1 MLFVNNI
8 NTFFHI
14 IITRHVLTNPS
25 YLIVPYPMMFST
37 TKPPKQMQGA
47 LTLVNTY
54 LGQKGYTISKS
65 ELTTEQI
72 DTVKRELMVKPYT
85 PGITLKDTSE
95 FPVYRESAQKLYVPR
110 YYGIEKFGA
119 PASIKIPEGD
129 DITLTFAGELR
140 DYQKPVVD
148 AYMKHV
154 LSGSDVSLG
163 GGGGLLDLYCAFG
176 KTSLTL
182 YIVAALK
189 KKTMVILHKE
199 FLLNQWVERI
209 GFFLPGARIGR
220 IQGPVI
226 DIENKDIVLCMLQS
240 VSMKDYPANIFD
252 SFGLT
257 VIDEVHHIS
266 SEVFSRALFKIVTK
280 YTIGLSATMD
290 RKDGTTK
297 VFKMFLGDVL
307 YKAKRAKDEGVMVR
321 AVEFKSSDP
330 GFNKVEYDFR
340 GNPAYSTM
348 ISKLC
353 TYSARTEFVLKIIE
367 DLMIENPAQQIMVIA
382 HNKNVLKYIHDA
394 VLHRAFATVGYYVG
408 GMKESALKM
417 TEGKQIVIASYA
429 MCSEGLDIPTLTTLV
444 MVTPKTDIEQTVGRI
459 LRVKHSSPLIIDVV
473 DVHEPF
479 QNQWKKRLAFYK
491 KQGYTVTKG
500 AKKVNEPIIQ
510 SDEEPGDDDEEEED
524 HQNLKK
530 KTSTCDKTFG
540 KCLLKIKK

>member
-1 MLFVNNI
+1 M
-8 NTFFHI
+8 
-14 IITRHVLTNPS
+14 
-25 YLIVPYPMMFST
+25 ST
-37 TKPPKQMQGA
+37 QVRSLMT
-47 LTLVNTY
+47 TY

-72 DTVKRELMVKPYT
+72 ASVKRELTVKPYT

-110 YYGIEKFGA
+110 YYGVNKFGA
-119 PASIKIPEGD
+119 PASVKIPEGD
-129 DITLTFAGELR
+129 DISLTFAGELR

-148 AYMKHV
+148 AYMNHV
-154 LSGSDVSLG
+154 KSSDGTG
-163 GGGGLLDLYCAFG
+163 GPGGGLLDLYCAFG

-209 GFFLPGARIGR
+209 QFFLPGARIGR
-220 IQGPVI
+220 IQGPTI

-307 YKAKRAKDEGVMVR
+307 YKARRAKDEGVMVR
-321 AVEFKSSDP
+321 AVEFKTNDA

-367 DLMIENPAQQIMVIA
+367 GLMIENPVQQIMVIA

-394 VLHRAFATVGYYVG
+394 IEHRGFATVGYYVG

-429 MCSEGLDIPTLTTLV
+429 MCSEGLDIPTLTTLI

-459 LRVKHSSPLIIDVV
+459 LRVKHSSPLIVDVV

-491 KQGYTVTKG
+491 KQGYTVSKG

-510 SDEEPGDDDEEEED
+510 SDEEDSNSCSENEVEAEEKE
-524 HQNLKK
+524 KK
-530 KTSTCDKTFG
+530 PACPKGFG
-540 KCLLKIKK
+540 KCLLKINK

>member
-1 MLFVNNI
+1 
-8 NTFFHI
+8 
-14 IITRHVLTNPS
+14 
-25 YLIVPYPMMFST
+25 MMFATS
-37 TKPPKQMQGA
+37 KPPKQKQLA
-47 LTLVNTY
+47 CTLINTY

-72 DTVKRELMVKPYT
+72 DTIKRELMVKPYT

-129 DITLTFAGELR
+129 DIALTFAGDLR

-154 LSGSDVSLG
+154 SSVSVASDKSDKSDGSNVSG

-220 IQGPVI
+220 IQGPII

-297 VFKMFLGDVL
+297 VFKMF
-307 YKAKRAKDEGVMVR
+307 
-321 AVEFKSSDP
+321 
-330 GFNKVEYDFR
+330 
-340 GNPAYSTM
+340 
-348 ISKLC
+348 
-353 TYSARTEFVLKIIE
+353 
-367 DLMIENPAQQIMVIA
+367 
-382 HNKNVLKYIHDA
+382 
-394 VLHRAFATVGYYVG
+394 
-408 GMKESALKM
+408 
-417 TEGKQIVIASYA
+417 
-429 MCSEGLDIPTLTTLV
+429 
-444 MVTPKTDIEQTVGRI
+444 
-459 LRVKHSSPLIIDVV
+459 
-473 DVHEPF
+473 
-479 QNQWKKRLAFYK
+479 
-491 KQGYTVTKG
+491 
-500 AKKVNEPIIQ
+500 
-510 SDEEPGDDDEEEED
+510 
-524 HQNLKK
+524 
-530 KTSTCDKTFG
+530 FG
-540 KCLLKIKK
+540 

>member
-1 MLFVNNI
+1 
-8 NTFFHI
+8 
-14 IITRHVLTNPS
+14 
-25 YLIVPYPMMFST
+25 MMFST

-154 LSGSDVSLG
+154 LSGSDRSG
-163 GGGGLLDLYCAFG
+163 SDRSGSSASQGGGGLLDLYCAFG

-408 GMKESALKM
+408 GMKESALKI

-459 LRVKHSSPLIIDVV
+459 LRVKHSSPLIVDVV

-500 AKKVNEPIIQ
+500 ARKVNEPIIQ
-510 SDEEPGDDDEEEED
+510 SDEEPGEDEDED
-524 HQNLKK
+524 QDQDQCQDLKK
-530 KTSTCDKTFG
+530 KTSTRDKTFG

>member
-1 MLFVNNI
+1 MN
-8 NTFFHI
+8 
-14 IITRHVLTNPS
+14 
-25 YLIVPYPMMFST
+25 
-37 TKPPKQMQGA
+37 PPKQKQVQMC
-47 LTLVNTY
+47 TLVNTY

-65 ELTTEQI
+65 DLTSEQI
-72 DTVKRELMVKPYT
+72 SDVKRELTVKPYT

-110 YYGIEKFGA
+110 YYGVNKFGA
-119 PASIKIPEGD
+119 PGSVKIPEGD
-129 DITLTFAGELR
+129 DISLTFAGDLR

-148 AYMKHV
+148 AYMNHV
-154 LSGSDVSLG
+154 KSSDG
-163 GGGGLLDLYCAFG
+163 TGAPGGGLLDLYCAFG

-209 GFFLPGARIGR
+209 QFFLPGARIGR
-220 IQGPVI
+220 IQGPII

-240 VSMKDYPANIFD
+240 VSMKDYPANVFD

-307 YKAKRAKDEGVMVR
+307 YKARRAKDEGVMVR
-321 AVEFKSSDP
+321 AVEFKSNDA

-367 DLMIENPAQQIMVIA
+367 ELMIENPAQQIMVIA

-394 VLHRAFATVGYYVG
+394 IEHRRFASVGYYVG

-429 MCSEGLDIPTLTTLV
+429 MCSEGLDIPTLTTLI

-459 LRVKHSSPLIIDVV
+459 LRVKHSSPLIVDVV

-510 SDEEPGDDDEEEED
+510 SDDDDVSDDDDSGSEEA
-524 HQNLKK
+524 KK
-530 KTSTCDKTFG
+530 EKKLDCVNKGFG

>member
-1 MLFVNNI
+1 MN
-8 NTFFHI
+8 
-14 IITRHVLTNPS
+14 
-25 YLIVPYPMMFST
+25 
-37 TKPPKQMQGA
+37 PPKQVTASTQVRA
-47 LTLVNTY
+47 LINTY

-65 ELTTEQI
+65 ELSSEQI
-72 DTVKRELMVKPYT
+72 ALVKRELTVKPYT

-110 YYGIEKFGA
+110 YYGVNKFGA
-119 PASIKIPEGD
+119 PGSVKIPEGD
-129 DITLTFAGELR
+129 DISLTFAGDLR

-148 AYMKHV
+148 AYMNHV
-154 LSGSDVSLG
+154 KNSSDPG
-163 GGGGLLDLYCAFG
+163 APGGGLLDLYCAFG

-209 GFFLPGARIGR
+209 QFFLPGARIGR
-220 IQGPVI
+220 IQGPTI

-240 VSMKDYPANIFD
+240 VSMKDYPANVFD

-307 YKAKRAKDEGVMVR
+307 YKARRAKDEGVMVR
-321 AVEFKSSDP
+321 AVEFKSNDA

-353 TYSARTEFVLKIIE
+353 TYSARTEFVLKIIA

-394 VLHRAFATVGYYVG
+394 IEHRKFATVGYYVG

-429 MCSEGLDIPTLTTLV
+429 MCSEGLDIPTLTTLI

-459 LRVKHSSPLIIDVV
+459 LRVKHSSPLIVDVV

-500 AKKVNEPIIQ
+500 AKKLNEPIIQ
-510 SDEEPGDDDEEEED
+510 SDDEEESDEEES
-524 HQNLKK
+524 NSGSEEAKK
-530 KTSTCDKTFG
+530 GKKPACADKGFG

>member
-1 MLFVNNI
+1 
-8 NTFFHI
+8 
-14 IITRHVLTNPS
+14 
-25 YLIVPYPMMFST
+25 
-37 TKPPKQMQGA
+37 MQGA

-154 LSGSDVSLG
+154 LSGSAGASLG

-408 GMKESALKM
+408 GMKESALKI

-459 LRVKHSSPLIIDVV
+459 LRVKHSSPLIVDVV

-500 AKKVNEPIIQ
+500 ARKVNEPIIQ
-510 SDEEPGDDDEEEED
+510 SDEEPGEDEDED
-524 HQNLKK
+524 QDQDQCQDLKK
-530 KTSTCDKTFG
+530 KTSTRDKTFG

>member
-1 MLFVNNI
+1 MIFA
-8 NTFFHI
+8 
-14 IITRHVLTNPS
+14 S
-25 YLIVPYPMMFST
+25 
-37 TKPPKQMQGA
+37 KPPKQKQGA
-47 LTLVNTY
+47 CALVNAY

-65 ELTTEQI
+65 ELTSEQI
-72 DTVKRELMVKPYT
+72 AAVKRELTVKPYT

-110 YYGIEKFGA
+110 YYGVEKFGA
-119 PASIKIPEGD
+119 PTSIKIPEGD
-129 DITLTFAGELR
+129 DIALTFAGELR

-154 LSGSDVSLG
+154 LSDKSSATGTEGG

-220 IQGPVI
+220 IQGPII

-240 VSMKDYPANIFD
+240 VSMKDYPSNLFD

-307 YKAKRAKDEGVMVR
+307 YKARRAKDEGVMVR
-321 AVEFKSSDP
+321 AVEFKTNDE

-367 DLMIENPAQQIMVIA
+367 GLMVENPAQQIMVIA

-394 VLHRAFATVGYYVG
+394 VEYRKFATVGYYVG

-417 TEGKQIVIASYA
+417 TESKQIVIASYA

-459 LRVKHSSPLIIDVV
+459 LRVKHSSPLIVDVV

-510 SDEEPGDDDEEEED
+510 SDEDEDNDDDEND
-524 HQNLKK
+524 DGDLKK
-530 KTSTCDKTFG
+530 KTGVTCDKSFG

>member
-1 MLFVNNI
+1 
-8 NTFFHI
+8 
-14 IITRHVLTNPS
+14 
-25 YLIVPYPMMFST
+25 MMFAMN
-37 TKPPKQMQGA
+37 PPKQTTVSTQVRSLM
-47 LTLVNTY
+47 TTY

-65 ELTTEQI
+65 ELTVEQI
-72 DTVKRELMVKPYT
+72 AEVKRELTVKPYT

-110 YYGIEKFGA
+110 YYGANKFGA
-119 PASIKIPEGD
+119 PTSVKIPEGD
-129 DITLTFAGELR
+129 DITLTFAGDLR

-148 AYMKHV
+148 AYMNHV
-154 LSGSDVSLG
+154 KSGG

-209 GFFLPGARIGR
+209 QFFLPGARIGR
-220 IQGPVI
+220 IQGPTI

-240 VSMKDYPANIFD
+240 VSMKDYPANVFD

-307 YKAKRAKDEGVMVR
+307 YKARRAKDEGVMVR
-321 AVEFKSSDP
+321 AVEFKTNDA

-353 TYSARTEFVLKIIE
+353 TYSARTEFVLKIIT

-394 VLHRAFATVGYYVG
+394 IEHRGFATVGYYVG

-429 MCSEGLDIPTLTTLV
+429 MCSEGLDIPTLTTLI

-459 LRVKHSSPLIIDVV
+459 LRVKHSSPLIVDVV

-510 SDEEPGDDDEEEED
+510 SDEECEDNEDDGDGDD
-524 HQNLKK
+524 LKK
-530 KTSTCDKTFG
+530 KTGAKCDKSFG

>member
-1 MLFVNNI
+1 
-8 NTFFHI
+8 
-14 IITRHVLTNPS
+14 
-25 YLIVPYPMMFST
+25 MMFATS
-37 TKPPKQMQGA
+37 KPPKQKQLA
-47 LTLVNTY
+47 CTLINTY

-72 DTVKRELMVKPYT
+72 DTIKRELMVKPYT

-129 DITLTFAGELR
+129 DIALTFAGDLR

-154 LSGSDVSLG
+154 LSDSKSSGSNVS

-220 IQGPVI
+220 IQGPII

-307 YKAKRAKDEGVMVR
+307 YKARRAKDEGVMVR
-321 AVEFKSSDP
+321 AVEFKTNDP

-367 DLMIENPAQQIMVIA
+367 NLMIENPAQQIMVIA

-408 GMKESALKM
+408 GMKESALKL

-500 AKKVNEPIIQ
+500 EKKVNEPIIQ
-510 SDEEPGDDDEEEED
+510 SDEDEDQDEGDEDQDED
-524 HQNLKK
+524 QDLKK
-530 KTSTCDKTFG
+530 KKISTCDKTFG